1 MVIEGAAKITALNS
15 AVDEIRF
22 TGCLHYTWM
31 VSPGGKPV
39 LGYPSL
45 CGNTSQGRSAIS
57 GILYQSSI

>member
-31 VSPGGKPV
+31 VSPVGKPV
-39 LGYPSL
+39 LGYPS
-45 CGNTSQGRSAIS
+45 
-57 GILYQSSI
+57 